1 MAHYNTDL
9 QTVFEFFKSSH
20 EGLSE
25 NEVRAKRSL
34 HGSNEL
40 REKKKN
46 GPFLLFLRQ
55 FGDFMILILMA
66 AAVLS
71 GFLGDITETIII
83 LVIVVLNAIVGFV
96 QEYRA
101 EKAMDM
107 LKKLSFTQTR
117 VIRAGKNTVID
128 SRDLVPGDLVLLEA
142 GNLVPAD
149 MRLIEC
155 HALRLDES
163 SLTGESVNVDKT
175 SAIVQ
180 GEQLAAGD
188 QTNMVFKGTLVTNGR
203 ARALVVATGMNTEL
217 GKIADMLQQN
227 ESLSPLQTRMA
238 KFSKNLSYI
247 ILLICAILFLAGV
260 LRGEEPFGLLLLS
273 VSLAVAAI
281 PEALPALIT
290 IALSRGASRL
300 AGKNAL
306 MRKLPAVETLGS
318 VSYICS
324 DKTGTLTI
332 NKMKVVREYI
342 HPCISPD
349 EPFTLL
355 ELGLLLNQDVEVNNA
370 QEWKGD
376 STEIAML
383 DYALQKNKLSKQDL
397 DQLLKRYP
405 RVAEIPFDSQRK
417 RMSTLH
423 AYGNKFLMISK
434 GAGESIA
441 ALLSRNSE
449 SVLLLERSHDLAS
462 QGFRVLA
469 FAFKLLDQ
477 LPEQELTE
485 AFETEMEWCGLV
497 AMVDPPRK
505 EAIASIQLCKSA
517 GIRPVMITGDHP
529 ATAGFIAREIGILEK
544 NGSVLSG
551 KELLALDQDAF
562 LEMVEDVSVYARVSP
577 EQKLRIVKALQ
588 EKNHFVAMTGDGVN
602 DAPSLKAANIGVAM
616 GITGTDV
623 SKEAAHMILLD
634 DNFSTI
640 VNAVYEGRRIYDN
653 IRKFV
658 KYIMTCNSAEIWTIF
673 LAPLLG
679 LPMPLLPIHI
689 LWINLVTDGLPALAL
704 VNEKGEKD
712 LMQRPPRPSQESL
725 FSGGIAY
732 HILWVG
738 LFMAGIT
745 LGVQAWAL
753 HEGLEHWQTMVFTV
767 LSFLQLGHVMGV
779 RSERVFL
786 FQQGIFSN
794 RIMIISLLI
803 TLGLQLMV
811 IYVPF
816 MNLAFHTQPLS
827 MFELGLCFVLALV
840 LFHAIEL
847 EKWFKTR
854 FSKTESRIIH

>member
-1 MAHYNTDL
+1 MAYYNTDL
-9 QTVFEFFKSSH
+9 QSLFEFFRSSQQ
-20 EGLSE
+20 GL
-25 NEVRAKRSL
+25 NDAEVQERRRI
-34 HGSNEL
+34 HGPNEL

-46 GPFLLFLRQ
+46 GPLLIFFRQ

-71 GFLGDITETIII
+71 GIMGDITETIII
-83 LVIVVLNAIVGFV
+83 LVIVVLNALVGFI

-101 EKAMDM
+101 EKAMDL
-107 LKKLSFTQTR
+107 LKKLSSTQTR
-117 VIRAGKNTVID
+117 VIRAGLIMEID
-128 SRDLVPGDLVLLEA
+128 SRDLVPGDMVLLEA
-142 GNLVPAD
+142 GNVVPAD
-149 MRLIEC
+149 MRLVEC
-155 HALRLDES
+155 HALRVDES
-163 SLTGESVNVDKT
+163 SLTGESVPVDKT
-175 SAIVQ
+175 NSLIDA
-180 GEQLAAGD
+180 EQLNAAD
-188 QTNMVFKGTLVTNGR
+188 QSNMVFKGTQVSNGR

-217 GKIADMLQQN
+217 GKIADLLQQK
-227 ESLSPLQTRMA
+227 ESLSPLQSRMA
-238 KFSKNLSYI
+238 SFSKNLSYL
-247 ILLICAILFLAGV
+247 ILLICAILFVAGI
-260 LRGEEPFGLLLLS
+260 LRGEEPIGLLLLS

-290 IALSRGASRL
+290 VALSRGASRL
-300 AGKNAL
+300 AEKKAL

-318 VSYICS
+318 VSFICS

-332 NKMKVVREYI
+332 NKMKVLREYA
-342 HPCISPD
+342 HPCFSPD
-349 EPFTLL
+349 ESFSML
-355 ELGLLLNQDVEVNNA
+355 ELGLLLNHDVEFRYD

-383 DYALQKNKLSKQDL
+383 DYVMQKHKFSSTDL
-397 DQLLKRYP
+397 EQIHKRFS
-405 RVAEIPFDSQRK
+405 RVGEIPFDSQRK
-417 RMSTLH
+417 CMSTIH
-423 AYGNKFLMISK
+423 RHGHTYIMICK

-441 ALLSRNSE
+441 ATLKQEEEASLLLSR
-449 SVLLLERSHDLAS
+449 SHALAS
-462 QGFRVLA
+462 EGLRVLG
-469 FAFKLLDQ
+469 FAFKILDK
-477 LPEQELTE
+477 LPDQEFTE
-485 AFETEMEWCGLV
+485 ALESGMQWCGLV
-497 AMVDPPRK
+497 AMADPPRK
-505 EAIASIQLCKSA
+505 EAIHSIQLCKTA

-529 ATAGFIAREIGILEK
+529 ATAGFIAKEIGILEK
-544 NGSVLSG
+544 NGSILSG
-551 KELLALDQDAF
+551 NDLQALNQESF
-562 LEMVEDVSVYARVSP
+562 LEIVEGVSVYARVSP

-588 EKNHFVAMTGDGVN
+588 EKGHFVAMTGDGVN

-704 VNEKGEKD
+704 VSEKGEKD
-712 LMQRPPRPSQESL
+712 LMHRPPRPSGESL
-725 FSGGIAY
+725 FAGGIAF

-753 HEGLEHWQTMVFTV
+753 HENLEHWQTMVFTV

-786 FQQGIFSN
+786 YQQGILSN
-794 RIMIISLLI
+794 RFMIVSLLI
-803 TLGLQLMV
+803 TLVLQLMV
-811 IYVPF
+811 IYVPV
-816 MNLAFHTQPLS
+816 MNSAFHTQALS
-827 MFELGLCFVLALV
+827 AFELGLCFGLALL
-840 LFHAIEL
+840 LFHALEI
-847 EKWFKTR
+847 EKWVKAR
-854 FSKTESRIIH
+854 FLNSKSG